1 MKYKAIIFDCD
12 GTLLN
17 TIKDLT
23 NAVNYALEKTGFQPQ
38 TESDT
43 LKMVGNGIKALVERA
58 LPESGKYLMEK
69 ALDYFK
75 QYYGQHFAD
84 YTSPYNGILDLLDR
98 LKESGYKTALV
109 SNKNRIFLE
118 KLFNKYFINK
128 IDFYLGESENLMPKP
143 APDMVEYA
151 LKKLI
156 VDKKDAVYVGDSKV
170 DIKTA
175 ENSGIDGIFVTW
187 GFSEKQQ
194 LIDCGAKEIMT
205 LRRSC
210 WIWFSHP
217 F

>member
-23 NAVNYALEKTGFQPQ
+23 NAVNYALEKAGFQPQ

-58 LPESGKYLMEK
+58 LPKSGKYLMEK

-194 LIDCGAKEIMT
+194 LIDCGAKEIIDAPQE
-205 LRRSC
+205 LLDLV
-210 WIWFSHP
+210 
-217 F
+217 